1 VLPQA
6 REDAACEPK
15 EVVAEQELRAAE
27 GAGQP
32 CNPQSMPDSA
42 AHMASPPRAAEA
54 SGAVQLHC
62 GNRFPLDGWGPPF
75 LLLRPRTGCRAAQR
89 DGRKSARQMRASC
102 SARARQ
108 RSNPGEA
115 RAQAPKRACVLD
127 ADAAAGGPDAAG
139 AVHVKPAA
147 LLRHDAV
154 LFLASGDNQ
163 AEHGRGFVGV
173 GIELC
178 PGTDQ
183 LVGHANTM
191 CLCGGRRALHE
202 RVERSCPVSDGEHDS
217 VLYQATSAGTMPRQL
232 W

>member
-54 SGAVQLHC
+54 SGAVQLRC

-89 DGRKSARQMRASC
+89 DGRKSARQMPASR

-115 RAQAPKRACVLD
+115 HAQAPKRACVLD

-139 AVHVKPAA
+139 AVHVKSAV

-154 LFLASGDNQ
+154 IFLASGGQ

-173 GIELC
+173 GTELC

-183 LVGHANTM
+183 LVGHVNTM

-202 RVERSCPVSDGEHDS
+202 RWSCPVSDGEHDS
-217 VLYQATSAGTMPRQL
+217 VLCQATSAGTMPRQL